1 MQWAVGI
8 ALVFGSFLAL
18 LLVLV
23 LAVVFV
29 RRARLEER
37 LLRQEFGLH
46 WEDYAG
52 RTKRFVPL
60 LY

>member
-18 LLVLV
+18 LLALV

-37 LLRQEFGLH
+37 LLRQQFGPH
-46 WEDYAG
+46 WEDYAR
-52 RTKRFVPL
+52 RTKHFVPL